1 MVNEPSTSTN
11 NTETYHSD
19 KNAIL
24 QALESAIQDVMRYEG
39 KLLEIKCSERA
50 IVHWLANYFMK
61 HIAETDFIKSH
72 DRFLLKRDD
81 NESTRST
88 DDFQLG
94 YTVDVEYNRVGAAGE
109 SKKICHDCSKC
120 IHTKKCAQKDEEEQ
134 LAKDMR
140 QPRNAMLDMIFHQ
153 RRRNNEASNVF
164 CLEVKTTSTPQD
176 DYRTYCDYNRIH
188 DLVVKDS
195 KINPQYQFGAA
206 VHIYDVNEATIYF
219 FTRDKTEPAEINVT
233 LQL

>member
-109 SKKICHDCSKC
+109 SKQFYRDCLEC
-120 IHTKKCAQKDEEEQ
+120 EHTKQCTQKDEEKQ
-134 LAKDMR
+134 YR
-140 QPRNAMLDMIFHQ
+140 YAMLDMIFHQ

-164 CLEVKTTSTPQD
+164 CLEVKTTSTNLD
-176 DYRTYCDYNRIH
+176 DYHTYCDYNRIQT
-188 DLVVKDS
+188 LVYGNDV
-195 KINPQYQFGAA
+195 ITPQYQFGAA
-206 VHIYDVNEATIYF
+206 VHIYDVNKATIYF

-233 LQL
+233 LQP